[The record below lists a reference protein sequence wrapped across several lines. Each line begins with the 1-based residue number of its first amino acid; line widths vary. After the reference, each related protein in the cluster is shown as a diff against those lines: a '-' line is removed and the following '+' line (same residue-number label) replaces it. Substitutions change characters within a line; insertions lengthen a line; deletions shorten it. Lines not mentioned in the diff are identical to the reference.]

1 MTKEIKFEV
10 RDKRAKERFYLD
22 DLYLNGYA
30 KLCGIYA
37 TGVYLSLCRHS
48 NLEQKCWPSIRKIA
62 EELAVSEKQ
71 VGRAI
76 KILESY
82 KIISKERIGKK
93 ATNRYWLLNK
103 SEWTD
108 SPISEQTTS
117 PITTDSQSYHQG
129 TVSPFHSKVTHK
141 KETHSKVLPKG
152 KGKTPSPEINHL
164 IKFLEDKLQ
173 GSLDGSQKENRRY
186 CYLLL
191 NRVKKDYPD
200 KDTIKG
206 IETLI
211 LAGLRDSFH
220 GKNCTNF
227 KYLFYN
233 AQKIVQSFR
242 GRTNK
247 VVL

>member
-1 MTKEIKFEV
+1 MEKEIKFEV

-62 EELAVSEKQ
+62 EELAISEKQ
-71 VGRAI
+71 VGRAV

-103 SEWTD
+103 SEWTH

-141 KETHSKVLPKG
+141 KVT
-152 KGKTPSPEINHL
+152 
-164 IKFLEDKLQ
+164 
-173 GSLDGSQKENRRY
+173 NRRGGRFTPPSFNEVSTY
-186 CYLLL
+186 CLERKNNIDAQNFIDFYSS
-191 NRVKKDYPD
+191 
-200 KDTIKG
+200 KG
-206 IETLI
+206 WLI
-211 LAGLRDSFH
+211 
-220 GKNCTNF
+220 GKNKMKDWQAAIRTWESRNKPSVLKANTT
-227 KYLFYN
+227 KYDKFN
-233 AQKIVQSFR
+233 
-242 GRTNK
+242 
-247 VVL
+247 